1 MLGPKLYFL
10 FSKPVE
16 AICHQHKKLYRLY
29 VDYTQLYMIIRP
41 LEDFND
47 YFSRLEA
54 SINNYGSWVTSNPL
68 KLNQDKTEL
77 ITFTTRK
84 HQKYLPKF
92 QLKVGDY
99 VIEGERRC
107 NFRLI
112 SYFGQVSILDRQV
125 VSFSDMLPHK

>member
-1 MLGPKLYFL
+1 MLGPKLCFL

-41 LEDFND
+41 LVNSKD
-47 YFSRLEA
+47 YFSRLED
-54 SINNYGSWVTSNPL
+54 GSWVTSNPL

-84 HQKYLPKF
+84 HQKHLPKF

-107 NFRLI
+107 YFRLT